1 VQRLVDIVLV
11 EGPTLSHRL
20 FRLYAQAANVQLRKR
35 VVSTLSGALK
45 QAVVEGCLVAED
57 DRVIDGK
64 LQQIL
69 RTPEQ
74 PPVIL
79 RRGGNRSPDEI
90 PLTEFAAAIIYVK
103 GQTKSKMRYFDP
115 ALPYLD

>member
-1 VQRLVDIVLV
+1 
-11 EGPTLSHRL
+11 
-20 FRLYAQAANVQLRKR
+20 
-35 VVSTLSGALK
+35 VSTLSGALK

-103 GQTKSKMRYFDP
+103 GQTNLTFEDEIFRSCL
-115 ALPYLD
+115 ALFGLSFTTRARQALEAAQQLAGL